1 MNRFVRTLVVA
12 VALLT
17 LIVPATGSAQNDRQ
31 LRTDLSGF
39 NEVHAPSLSAA
50 GVFNAGNGSIF
61 STGGG
66 RVELK
71 VDKQNRQIKY
81 ELSYAFPDAA
91 RTPVVGTQFV
101 NQAHLHFGQKHTT
114 GGIPVWLCQSAD
126 NAAPPAAADTP
137 ICPSPS
143 GTVNGTITPA
153 KVLALGGQGFPS
165 GEEGFDAL
173 LEALQNGNIY
183 ANVHTDRF
191 PPGEIRG
198 HLNDHD
204 HNN

>member
-1 MNRFVRTLVVA
+1 MNRFVRTLMVA
-12 VALLT
+12 VALLA
-17 LIVPATGSAQNDRQ
+17 LIVPATGSAQDDRH

-39 NEVHAPSLSAA
+39 NEVHAPSINPTT

-61 STGGG
+61 STGSG

-71 VDKQNRQIKY
+71 VDKQNREIKY

-91 RTPVVGTQFV
+91 DTTVAGTQFV

-114 GGIPVWLCQSAD
+114 GGIPVWLCQSPD
-126 NAAPPAAADTP
+126 NVGPAGTP
-137 ICPSPS
+137 QCPSPS
-143 GTVNGTITPA
+143 GTVTGIITPA
-153 KVLALGGQGFPS
+153 NVLALPGQGFPA
-165 GEEGFDAL
+165 GEDGFAAL
-173 LEALQNGNIY
+173 LEALRNGNVY

-198 HLNDHD
+198 HLGDHGND
-204 HNN
+204 

>member
-1 MNRFVRTLVVA
+1 MNRFVRTLAVA
-12 VALLT
+12 VALLA
-17 LIVPATGSAQNDRQ
+17 LIAPATGSAQDDRQ

-39 NEVHAPSLSAA
+39 NEVHTPSLSAA

-61 STGGG
+61 STGSG
-66 RVELK
+66 RVALK

-91 RTPVVGTQFV
+91 DTPVAGTQFV

-126 NAAPPAAADTP
+126 NPAPAAAADAPT
-137 ICPSPS
+137 CPSPS

-153 KVLALGGQGFPS
+153 KVLALGGQGFPA
-165 GEEGFDAL
+165 GEDGFDAL

-198 HLNDHD
+198 HLGDHGSD
-204 HNN
+204 